1 MEKIVH
7 KNLNV
12 NGINMHV
19 AEIGDGPA
27 VLFLHGFPE
36 LWYSWRHQM
45 LYLSAR
51 GYRAIAPDLR
61 GYGDTDAP
69 PSPSSYTAFHIVGD
83 LVALL
88 DALGLEQVFLVA
100 HDWGALIAWC
110 FCLFRPDRI
119 KALVNMSVQFHPR
132 HPEIKTLQRYR
143 DLLSDDFYMCRF
155 QKPGEAEKAFACAD
169 ITQVIKSLFSF
180 RGGRPIVLPKEIGL
194 EVLFQDPAELPP
206 WLTEED
212 IAYFADKFKKTGFTG
227 GLNYYRAMDL
237 TWELM
242 GPWTGAQVKVP
253 VKFIIG
259 DADITYH
266 VPGVQ
271 EYIHGRGFKK
281 DVPDLEEVVV
291 MEGVAHFINQE
302 KAEEVSHHIYQF
314 ITRF

>member
-1 MEKIVH
+1 MEKIKH
-7 KNLNV
+7 SNMSV

-36 LWYSWRHQM
+36 LWYTWRHQM

-69 PSPSSYTAFHIVGD
+69 PSPADYTAFHLVGD

-100 HDWGALIAWC
+100 HDWGAIVAWW
-110 FCLFRPDRI
+110 FCLFRPERI
-119 KALVNMSVQFHPR
+119 KGLVNMSVQFHPR
-132 HPEIKTLQRYR
+132 HPEIKPIEMYKN
-143 DLLSDDFYMCRF
+143 LLGDDFYMCRF
-155 QKPGEAEKAFACAD
+155 QKAGEAEKAFESVEAS
-169 ITQVIKSLFSF
+169 QVIKSLFSF
-180 RGGRPIVLPKEIGL
+180 RGGKPIIVPREIGL
-194 EVLFQDPAELPP
+194 EALFQAPAESPP

-212 IAYFADKFKKTGFTG
+212 LDYFAGKFKKTGYTG

-237 TWELM
+237 TWELAA
-242 GPWTGAQVKVP
+242 PWVGAQVKVP

-259 DADITYH
+259 EQDITYY
-266 VPGVQ
+266 VPGVK
-271 EYIHGRGFKK
+271 EYIHDGGFKK
-281 DVPDLEEVVV
+281 DVPNLEQVVV

-302 KAEEVSHHIYQF
+302 KPEEVSQHIYEF
-314 ITRF
+314 ITNF